1 MSAPENFS
9 AFLSLWKVF
18 IEEVEEDK
26 PITGKQ
32 FHTLLKMDC
41 MLSDDYKS
49 LYEIECAEHDALK
62 EEMAKLRAKS
72 DSEPLDGEVFHTE
85 SAAAPSPIALV
96 KEEDSCSSMPP
107 LESPVTPAVRE
118 TFRGWLE
125 PSPLVVERW
134 LATRNENRPET
145 TSALAAACARV
156 LRDRPLPPLDV
167 NQYLAQPGG
176 EPPEM
181 SREDGFEL
189 LKALV
194 AKHGD
199 KYACKPC
206 PPPEENYEDLY
217 D

>member
-1 MSAPENFS
+1 
-9 AFLSLWKVF
+9 
-18 IEEVEEDK
+18 
-26 PITGKQ
+26 
-32 FHTLLKMDC
+32 
-41 MLSDDYKS
+41 
-49 LYEIECAEHDALK
+49 
-62 EEMAKLRAKS
+62 
-72 DSEPLDGEVFHTE
+72 
-85 SAAAPSPIALV
+85 
-96 KEEDSCSSMPP
+96 MPP

-145 TSALAAACARV
+145 TSALAAVCARWQ
-156 LRDRPLPPLDV
+156 RDHPLPPVDV

-176 EPPEM
+176 EPPM

-194 AKHGD
+194 AKHGE

-206 PPPEENYEDLY
+206 PPPEESYDDLY
-217 D
+217 E

>member
-18 IEEVEEDK
+18 IEEVEEGK

-41 MLSDDYKS
+41 MLGDDYKS
-49 LYEIECAEHDALK
+49 LYEMECAEHDALK
-62 EEMAKLRAKS
+62 EEVEKLRAQRNS
-72 DSEPLDGEVFHTE
+72 DPLPGEVFHTE
-85 SAAAPSPIALV
+85 PSVAPPSPIALV
-96 KEEDSCSSMPP
+96 KEEDSCASMPP
-107 LESPVTPAVRE
+107 LESPITPAVRD

-125 PSPLVVERW
+125 PSPLLVERW
-134 LATRNENRPET
+134 WTRSEDCSKT
-145 TSALAAACARV
+145 TSPLAAVCARW
-156 LRDRPLPPLDV
+156 LRDHPLPPVDV

-176 EPPEM
+176 EPPL

-194 AKHGD
+194 AKHGE
-199 KYACKPC
+199 KFACKPC